1 MRESRKQ
8 KVGSLKALIKLTN
21 PCQDQEK
28 WQKRKS
34 YKGHQLQ
41 CLQTLKCKW
50 ILLYA
55 DKFEVI
61 NSP

>member
-28 WQKRKS
+28 WQKRK
-34 YKGHQLQ
+34 LQ
-41 CLQTLKCKW
+41 RTSTTVSTDIK
-50 ILLYA
+50 I
-55 DKFEVI
+55 
-61 NSP
+61 